1 MKPIILF
8 YNVSPSKINIIRP
21 VLSMM
26 GIGIKCID
34 DEQIN
39 CTVGALA
46 YPDLF
51 KDDCEPNNNEIQF
64 DSFDEEF
71 MLLCG
76 FDRASLDKI
85 LNFMKKKKISIS
97 LKAMMTETNKE
108 WRIVKLINEIKAE
121 RDEIAKAIS
130 ERGAGL

>member
-8 YNVSPSKINIIRP
+8 YKVSPSKLSILRP

-26 GIGIKCID
+26 GVGIKCIE
-34 DEQIN
+34 DEQMN

-51 KDDCEPNNNEIQF
+51 KDCCVPNGVEIQL
-64 DSFDEEF
+64 DSFEEEF

-76 FDRASLDKI
+76 LDRASLDKV
-85 LNFMKKKKISIS
+85 LNFMKKKKISVS
-97 LKAMMTETNKE
+97 LKAMMTETNKD
-108 WRIVKLINEIKAE
+108 WQVSKLINEIKSE
-121 RDEIAKAIS
+121 RDEIAKAIL

>member
-1 MKPIILF
+1 MKPVILF
-8 YNVSPSKINIIRP
+8 YNVSPSKINILRP

-26 GIGIKCID
+26 GVGLKFIE
-34 DEQIN
+34 DEQMN

-51 KDDCEPNNNEIQF
+51 KGDCEQSDNETQL

-76 FDRASLDKI
+76 FDRVSLDKI

-97 LKAMMTETNKE
+97 LKAMMTETNKD
-108 WRIVKLINEIKAE
+108 WCIAKLISEIKSE
-121 RDEIAKAIS
+121 RDEIARAIS